1 MNTCIKNVVLHT
13 LSQKCRESKLSVSK
27 TITLIILVFLYV
39 FTCIIVKK
47 VHLFRFY
54 FQKNELVS
62 EALPAIFFLRYLSHV

>member
-1 MNTCIKNVVLHT
+1 MNTCIKNVVLRT